1 MALWKSLKLSEAQFS
16 HLSNGNNAIPYCYG
30 KYQVQNK
37 LKVLGYYEKKRCGI
51 KKKSLDRSFCYLTY
65 ISRQTA
71 FRANLVYQGL

>member
-37 LKVLGYYEKKRCGI
+37 LKVLGYYEKKNDVEL
-51 KKKSLDRSFCYLTY
+51 KKVL
-65 ISRQTA
+65 RQV
-71 FRANLVYQGL
+71 FLLFDLHF